1 MVYLKRGRFLK
12 KFLFCLD
19 LYFFIFVLINDW
31 FFFLFL
37 QKKVKRESGGNPELF
52 PQL

>member
-19 LYFFIFVLINDW
+19 LYFFIFVSINDW
-31 FFFLFL
+31 FFFLISSE
-37 QKKVKRESGGNPELF
+37 KSEKGIR
-52 PQL
+52 